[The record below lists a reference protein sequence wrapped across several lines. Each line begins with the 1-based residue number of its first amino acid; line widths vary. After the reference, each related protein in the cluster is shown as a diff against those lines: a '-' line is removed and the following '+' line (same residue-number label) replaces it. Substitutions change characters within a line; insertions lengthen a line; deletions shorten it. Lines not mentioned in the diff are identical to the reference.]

1 MRTVLMTIALVLL
14 GSPARAGD
22 KVEKLIKDLDSLS
35 KDKRLAAMKELG
47 NLGTAGKGAVDALA
61 KQMRH
66 KDAELA
72 NGAAR
77 ALAQI
82 GPPAVAEVIAAL
94 DEPAAAVRNRAL
106 LALGTMGRDAGPG
119 VVTVSRFLKHE
130 EADVRLLA
138 ALVLGALHEEAKP
151 AGPALE
157 AALRDSDPRVRFVA
171 ADSLFQIG
179 ADGLPHLLTALKHND
194 PAIRYNA
201 LAVLGRYAGSEEA
214 LQALLAALQDDSVRI
229 RALAAESLIR
239 LGQYANRAVPRL
251 FEILAD
257 EDREVQVKA
266 FTALLTVAAGD
277 PAVRDALTAANEK
290 GRWAPGSSTVNAK
303 AVPVLK
309 KLLLADAPPTQRL
322 TTVLALAQLGAS
334 AKDVLP
340 LIKKLATA
348 DRDRVIRAA
357 AVLAVP
363 AIEAKHK
370 PDLDKAADLIGE
382 ALDKQ
387 DGTEDPGPLIRA
399 HILLSVLPSMNVG
412 KDAPAAVKARLEEA
426 AKQVRSRLEVWRFT
440 IQDVGGLVDAINH
453 SAHFELG
460 FTEPLNQLAWQI
472 RRLVAARKDSEMG
485 LYLYKELGNGVSVSS
500 LYLPPLQELWVSA
513 LANAPLDKLIVQRQ
527 QTLGQRANAAQVAL
541 WALQARFG

>member
-14 GSPARAGD
+14 ASPARAGD

-157 AALRDSDPRVRFVA
+157 AALRDSDPPVRFVA

-239 LGQYANRAVPRL
+239 LGQYANR
-251 FEILAD
+251 
-257 EDREVQVKA
+257 
-266 FTALLTVAAGD
+266 
-277 PAVRDALTAANEK
+277 
-290 GRWAPGSSTVNAK
+290 
-303 AVPVLK
+303 
-309 KLLLADAPPTQRL
+309 
-322 TTVLALAQLGAS
+322 
-334 AKDVLP
+334 
-340 LIKKLATA
+340 
-348 DRDRVIRAA
+348 
-357 AVLAVP
+357 
-363 AIEAKHK
+363 
-370 PDLDKAADLIGE
+370 
-382 ALDKQ
+382 
-387 DGTEDPGPLIRA
+387 
-399 HILLSVLPSMNVG
+399 
-412 KDAPAAVKARLEEA
+412 
-426 AKQVRSRLEVWRFT
+426 
-440 IQDVGGLVDAINH
+440 
-453 SAHFELG
+453 
-460 FTEPLNQLAWQI
+460 
-472 RRLVAARKDSEMG
+472 
-485 LYLYKELGNGVSVSS
+485 
-500 LYLPPLQELWVSA
+500 
-513 LANAPLDKLIVQRQ
+513 
-527 QTLGQRANAAQVAL
+527 
-541 WALQARFG
+541 